1 MAKKNF
7 KKGRTMS
14 DLRSYVSDNEHI
26 SVRKQCE
33 LLDINRSMVY
43 YQASQESQEN
53 LQIMRYMDEEFLEHP
68 THGVLQMQD
77 FLFSLSL
84 VVNVKRIRRLLRK
97 MGIMA
102 IYPRRN
108 LSKLGHAK
116 YIRPYLLK
124 GLKIN
129 KPNQVWAI
137 DITYIPQEKGFM
149 FLTAII
155 DVYSRY
161 IVGWDVF
168 NNLDAEN
175 SLSVLKDAIS
185 LNGMPDIINSDQGS
199 QFTCSLWTDYIENTL
214 KGQIKISMD
223 GKGRAIDNIFIERF
237 WRTVK
242 RDYVYLYMPT
252 NGKELYEGLK
262 DFIGYYNTKKSH
274 QGIERSIP
282 ALKYKQVA

>member
-1 MAKKNF
+1 
-7 KKGRTMS
+7 MS

-252 NGKELYEGLK
+252 NGKELYQGLK